1 MIGVGR
7 FAHRKKIEILSEA
20 GSIPAGCDGLSRLNG
35 VKSSRSRYE
44 FTAYLIKRIL
54 DQTHRVV
61 TASIP

>member
-35 VKSSRSRYE
+35 VKSSRSRCE

-61 TASIP
+61 TASVP